1 MRAELLRG
9 SGYSAYRAH
18 LETLLD
24 ISVLA
29 SDMDIYNSITKGFPA
44 ARLVQLTEDGTV
56 SPLERDQIIPPQAL
70 KNRINRDQLLTV
82 EESDRFFRVAH
93 IHAMAD
99 AVFGESEKAKHWL
112 SKPKVRF
119 GGMAPMQMLT
129 TQQGT
134 SQVEEMLLQLAK
146 GVVL

>member
-1 MRAELLRG
+1 MRAETLRG
-9 SGYSAYRAH
+9 SGYTAYRVR

-29 SDMDIYNSITKGFPA
+29 SNMDIHNCITQGFPA

-56 SPLERDQIIPPQAL
+56 SQLERDQIIPPRTL
-70 KNRINRDQLLTV
+70 KSRINRDQLLTV

-99 AVFGESEKAKHWL
+99 AVFGESDKAKHWL
-112 SKPKVRF
+112 LKPKVRF
-119 GGMAPMQMLT
+119 GGMAPVQMLNS
-129 TQQGT
+129 QQGT
-134 SQVEEMLLQLAK
+134 SQVEDMLLQLAE
-146 GVVL
+146 GFML

>member
-1 MRAELLRG
+1 MRAEILRG
-9 SGYSAYRAH
+9 SGYSAYRVR
-18 LETLLD
+18 LKTLLD

-29 SDMDIYNSITKGFPA
+29 SDMDIHNCITQGFPA
-44 ARLVQLTEDGTV
+44 TRLVQLTEDGTV
-56 SPLERDQIIPPQAL
+56 SPLERDQIIPPRTL

-99 AVFGESEKAKHWL
+99 AVFGESDKAKHWL

-119 GGMAPMQMLT
+119 GGMAPMQLLT

-134 SQVEEMLLQLAK
+134 NQVEELLLQLAE
-146 GVVL
+146 GFML

>member
-1 MRAELLRG
+1 MRAEILRG
-9 SGYSAYRAH
+9 SGYSAYRVR

-29 SDMDIYNSITKGFPA
+29 SDMDIHNCITQGFPA
-44 ARLVQLTEDGTV
+44 ARLVKLTEDGTV
-56 SPLERDQIIPPQAL
+56 SQIERDQIIPPRTL
-70 KNRINRDQLLTV
+70 KSRINRDQLLTV

-99 AVFGESEKAKHWL
+99 AVFGESDKAKLWL

-119 GGMAPMQMLT
+119 DGLAPMQMLIS
-129 TQQGT
+129 QQGT
-134 SQVEEMLLQLAK
+134 NQVEELLLQLAE
-146 GVVL
+146 GFML